1 MHRILRHLS
10 LAFLCA
16 VFAINAPAQYQP
28 FAGPGSANAVPA
40 DALEQPAEL
49 NALLDKPHHA
59 PVLILQV
66 GSRMLFAQAHIPG
79 SEYIGPGSQGA
90 GLDLLN
96 QRVQSVPRSQLIVLY
111 CGCCPWDRCP
121 NIAPAFNRLH
131 ELGFKNAKVLYL
143 AHNFGA
149 DWVEKGYHVER

>member
-1 MHRILRHLS
+1 MKSYLRRAIFALL
-10 LAFLCA
+10 LACA
-16 VFAINAPAQYQP
+16 FRTAQAQYQP
-28 FAGPGSANAVPA
+28 FAGAGSASAIPQS
-40 DALEQPAEL
+40 DIEQPDVL
-49 NALLDKPHHA
+49 NTLLANPHHA

-66 GSRMLFAQAHIPG
+66 GSHMLYAQAHIPG

-90 GLDLLN
+90 GLDLLT
-96 QRVQSVPRSQLIVLY
+96 QRVTNLPKNHMIVLY

-131 ELGFKNAKVLYL
+131 ELGFKNVKVLYL

-149 DWVEKGYHVER
+149 DWVEKGYRVEK